1 MKSIKKLMHFNSGK
15 AKDKHSGS
23 QSSPDSK
30 YDFEASKEM
39 QELRDLRRQYEGLF
53 EASNMV
59 SVRALDFSSAIQQ
72 LAAYLINTF
81 GSIEDGETGK
91 VFKIVGRVQSE
102 MSKILELYAA
112 QVQQTLTDPTETLLS
127 EVQNVEASKRQH
139 DEKRQLYE
147 QLRARIMKGRPKNGK
162 VDGFADQQL
171 QVVKNEFD
179 KLSTFVNARL
189 VSLEQGRPRSLIT
202 QAARHHTA
210 QMHLFSR
217 GHAALQA
224 VEPYM
229 RQVARERNI
238 DREISLTRHGLNN
251 DARDTDS
258 NDDDDVSYMEELD
271 TSDSSLEHSSRWN
284 SRLNSRERSPDIPDE
299 QTEVPKNLSK
309 EWNSMLMRST
319 RSLGESS
326 QPRQSGDYSH
336 IRSNSGDVP
345 SLRDGSVRGS
355 GPPTRDGSVF
365 NSGATT
371 PRLAEQSRGS
381 SFSPRYNNSK
391 SAPLSARGLPVDDEY
406 DALTPEEETFHAGE
420 TVGDDAELNKGD
432 VLGSPRSRPPSEVNQ
447 VPTRVMDGAGFST
460 TSSEY
465 TSQSVS
471 TSARTSLDNH
481 YHTSDPDVSASGMQ
495 SDSSGVSSKYS
506 QKSVGFTTEMVKA
519 KLPSLCDQKCPCDQK
534 LPSPKQQQIP
544 GPPLENPPVVSFVS
558 PALSSTPLGFT
569 SNTMD
574 SRRRDLKR
582 YSQSGPLTFN
592 GMPWSSQPSLGNMGP
607 STSSQSGVTSAS
619 ELHRSGPL
627 GRSPL
632 GRTFGS
638 PRVSPCISPPKMSPP
653 IISELHKLPPP
664 PLDHA
669 NSTSTSIGPSNIIAH
684 SSPLSKPE
692 SVGSQNTV
700 RATPLPPPPLGS
712 MPRSLSMPSRQK
724 SQQYV
729 QRSKPPTIPQVL
741 EVSDEESASPSEKS
755 STAGGGSFSSQD
767 RGYVPSVSSPRRDFS
782 VQEVGLPPAN
792 LQFIHVGPSGSASA
806 VSTPRSHLH
815 IRPPSPSAL
824 SRMSLESQPH
834 SPSLKSASPRTSRWR
849 SLSIS
854 DTDNYLH
861 HAAKAAVFKR
871 EFTSELI
878 GPH

>member
-1 MKSIKKLMHFNSGK
+1 MKSIKKFMHFNSSK

-23 QSSPDSK
+23 QDSPDSK
-30 YDFEASKEM
+30 YGSEASKEM
-39 QELRDLRRQYEGLF
+39 QELRDLRKQYEGLF
-53 EASNMV
+53 EASNLV
-59 SVRALDFSSAIQQ
+59 SVRALDFSNAIQQ

-102 MSKILELYAA
+102 MSKNLEVYAA

-127 EVQNVEASKRQH
+127 ELQNVEDSRRQH

-147 QLRARIMKGRPKNGK
+147 QLRARIVKGRPKNGK
-162 VDGFADQQL
+162 AEAFADQQL
-171 QVVKNEFD
+171 QVVKDEFD
-179 KLSTFVNARL
+179 KLSMFVNARL

-238 DREISLTRHGLNN
+238 DREISLARHGLNN
-251 DARDTDS
+251 DEFDSDS

-271 TSDSSLEHSSRWN
+271 TPESSLEHSSRWN
-284 SRLNSRERSPDIPDE
+284 SRTNSRERSPDIPNE
-299 QTEVPKNLSK
+299 RVEVPTNLTK
-309 EWNSMLMRST
+309 EWNSMLLRSS
-319 RSLGESS
+319 RSVGESS
-326 QPRQSGDYSH
+326 QPRLSVDYSH
-336 IRSNSGDVP
+336 VRSNSGDIP
-345 SLRDGSVRGS
+345 SLREESFRGS
-355 GPPTRDGSVF
+355 GPATRDGTAF
-365 NSGATT
+365 GSGATT
-371 PRLAEQSRGS
+371 PRLVEQSRGS
-381 SFSPRYNNSK
+381 SCSPGYHNSK

-406 DALTPEEETFHAGE
+406 DTLSPADETFHARKSNDE
-420 TVGDDAELNKGD
+420 DAASNKGD
-432 VLGSPRSRPPSEVNQ
+432 VFGSPPSRPPPEVPQ

-481 YHTSDPDVSASGMQ
+481 YHTSDPDLSASGMQ

-506 QKSVGFTTEMVKA
+506 QKSVGFTTETVKR
-519 KLPSLCDQKCPCDQK
+519 KPPSSSDQK
-534 LPSPKQQQIP
+534 LPSPKQQQQQQLHTP
-544 GPPLENPPVVSFVS
+544 VSLLENPPVVSFVS

-607 STSSQSGVTSAS
+607 STSSQSGVNSVS

-632 GRTFGS
+632 GRTFAS
-638 PRVSPCISPPKMSPP
+638 PRISPCISPPRMSPP
-653 IISELHKLPPP
+653 RISELHKLPPP
-664 PLDHA
+664 PLDHVTSA
-669 NSTSTSIGPSNIIAH
+669 STSPLLSPLDHVTSASTSPLLSPLDHVTSASTSPLSSNVIAH
-684 SSPLSKPE
+684 SGPLSRPE
-692 SVGSQNTV
+692 SASSQSTV

-724 SQQYV
+724 SQQYP
-729 QRSKPPTIPQVL
+729 QRSKPPAIPQVV
-741 EVSDEESASPSEKS
+741 EVSDEENASPSERS
-755 STAGGGSFSSQD
+755 SNAGGGSFSSQD
-767 RGYVPSVSSPRRDFS
+767 RGYLPRSSSPRGNFS
-782 VQEVGLPPAN
+782 VQEMGLPPAN
-792 LQFIHVGPSGSASA
+792 LKFIHVDGPSRSASA
-806 VSTPRSHLH
+806 ASTPRSHLP
-815 IRPPSPSAL
+815 IRPPSHERRASRGGASA
-824 SRMSLESQPH
+824 E
-834 SPSLKSASPRTSRWR
+834 AV
-849 SLSIS
+849 
-854 DTDNYLH
+854 
-861 HAAKAAVFKR
+861 KA
-871 EFTSELI
+871 
-878 GPH
+878 G